1 MKLNQTTLKYTL
13 VSSFAILIIWSVIF
27 YYNLMDEI
35 YDSIDDGLS
44 NFKILII
51 QECEKDSSALYKLNF
66 DESNYA
72 IREVSKE
79 HAMLITDTF
88 KDTLMYMEYEEDFE
102 PVRMLTTAFYQ
113 SDKYYELKV
122 ISSMIEKD
130 DLVNN
135 LFWSVLILFFILL
148 ISLTMINSVVLK
160 AVWRPFYELLE
171 KLRVYSIEN
180 EMKPPEIE
188 TNITE
193 FQQLNQSISTLINN
207 SKKSFENQ
215 KRFTENAAHEL
226 QTPITGIIHRLQ
238 LLLDEGNLTKKD
250 ANSINNALDSAGR
263 MARLNKDLLLLT
275 KIENF
280 QFKEAEKVDIEQI
293 FRVGV
298 EDLVDFASFRNID
311 FRFTIEDIF
320 EIEMNRS
327 LSQIL
332 VNNLLKNA
340 IVHGDGGKIIEIVIE
355 ANRFSVCNQ
364 SPGTPLDKYKIFD
377 RFYKGSDSSVHSGL
391 GLTLVKAICDS
402 YLLEINYQY
411 KEGHIFTVSKKI

>member
-13 VSSFAILIIWSVIF
+13 VSSFAILFIWSVIF

-72 IREVSKE
+72 MREVSKE

-88 KDTLMYMEYEEDFE
+88 KDTLMYMEYEEDLE

-130 DLVNN
+130 DLINN

-160 AVWRPFYELLE
+160 AVWRPFYDLLE
-171 KLRVYSIEN
+171 KLRVYRIEN
-180 EMKPPEIE
+180 ELKPPEIE

-193 FQQLNQSISTLINN
+193 FQQLNKSIST
-207 SKKSFENQ
+207 
-215 KRFTENAAHEL
+215 
-226 QTPITGIIHRLQ
+226 
-238 LLLDEGNLTKKD
+238 
-250 ANSINNALDSAGR
+250 
-263 MARLNKDLLLLT
+263 
-275 KIENF
+275 
-280 QFKEAEKVDIEQI
+280 
-293 FRVGV
+293 
-298 EDLVDFASFRNID
+298 
-311 FRFTIEDIF
+311 
-320 EIEMNRS
+320 
-327 LSQIL
+327 
-332 VNNLLKNA
+332 
-340 IVHGDGGKIIEIVIE
+340 
-355 ANRFSVCNQ
+355 
-364 SPGTPLDKYKIFD
+364 
-377 RFYKGSDSSVHSGL
+377 
-391 GLTLVKAICDS
+391 
-402 YLLEINYQY
+402 
-411 KEGHIFTVSKKI
+411 